1 MKRSKLIILLNG
13 VTDKT
18 SLVKFRISPKSGLK
32 FSIESFIT
40 DISYASD
47 YGILYISNLYSDT
60 LPKFTVDKL
69 LYNLLT
75 IEKHEKEL
83 SVSFEIRESDIKGSN
98 AIVHALAHDVEIK
111 QEGGI
116 TYIDIKI
123 QKSLMG

>member
-32 FSIESFIT
+32 FSIESFVT
-40 DISYASD
+40 DMSYASD

-83 SVSFEIRESDIKGSN
+83 SVSFEIYESNIKGSN
-98 AIVHALAHDVEIK
+98 VIVHTLAHDVEIK

-123 QKSLMG
+123 EKSLMG